1 MGEWKT
7 RKFTDEQEM
16 EIAIEYVEDGASMDE
31 LAKKYNCCKATI
43 SKVVHRS
50 RVLDKME
57 RRADSRSRLAL
68 IRLKTE
74 SADASAKLIRLSR
87 KEREDK
93 DVYAD
98 IQLLQQI
105 LDRAG
110 VRATKNEDNS
120 LTIKFAPG
128 AGFDIGETQDV
139 EVIKEVSEE

>member
-120 LTIKFAPG
+120 ITLKFADG
-128 AGFDIGETQDV
+128 AGFKLGQTEEAET
-139 EVIKEVSEE
+139 IKE